1 MSRDTN
7 NEGLELKDVFAR
19 VRGQV
24 KRLLERDASPADVSY
39 VLSFVATELGLTVG
53 EDAARVFPVVL
64 KGASHAATSYA
75 DQKQSKAGGEAE
87 LQSPPAGVSIH

>member
-1 MSRDTN
+1 MSKDTN
-7 NEGLELKDVFAR
+7 NAELELKDVFAR

-24 KRLLERDASPADVSY
+24 KRLLERDASPADISY
-39 VLSFVATELGLTVG
+39 VLSFVAIELGLSLT

-75 DQKQSKAGGEAE
+75 DHKQGKAASEA
-87 LQSPPAGVSIH
+87 LQSLPVGASIH